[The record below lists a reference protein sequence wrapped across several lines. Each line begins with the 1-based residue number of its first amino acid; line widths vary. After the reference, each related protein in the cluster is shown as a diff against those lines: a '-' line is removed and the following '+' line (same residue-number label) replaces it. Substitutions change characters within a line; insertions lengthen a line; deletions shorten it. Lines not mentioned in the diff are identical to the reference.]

1 MNIGD
6 KDFQK
11 EATHIPMSHL
21 VMENGKPIF
30 QGTLWSCITAIRNN
44 EAEMTRSVEHSPFT
58 IMPAPKG
65 ATGEFIKINPCMRIT
80 FVIHMLNKPTT
91 HHYEIK
97 SRLL

>member
-30 QGTLWSCITAIRNN
+30 QGTLWSCIKAIRNN
-44 EAEMTRSVEHSPFT
+44 EAEMTRSVEWSPFT
-58 IMPAPKG
+58 IMRAPKG
-65 ATGEFIKINPCMRIT
+65 ATGEFKEGEYLEVKLHTPSWQNEKTI
-80 FVIHMLNKPTT
+80 
-91 HHYEIK
+91 
-97 SRLL
+97 S